1 MPARDASFDEFVSA
15 HVRDLMNT
23 AYLLSCDGSEAEDL
37 VQECLFRVAK
47 HWRRV
52 QAMDLPGAYAR
63 RILVNL
69 AIDGGRAQRRRR
81 KELRRASPTGPE
93 ADLAEWEL
101 VDVSSESAFDMVPE
115 RAMLLDALRRL
126 SSRQRAVIVLRYFH
140 DLSEAET
147 GRVLGCGVGTVKA
160 SGARGLERLRDIV
173 APQRAPSQATPR
185 SFNPGGQS
193 DERHG

>member
-1 MPARDASFDEFVSA
+1 MPTRDASFDEFVSA

-23 AYLLSCDGSEAEDL
+23 AYLLSCDGAEAEDL
-37 VQECLFRVAK
+37 VQECLLRVAK
-47 HWRRV
+47 RWGRV
-52 QAMDLPGAYAR
+52 QAMDLPSAYAR

-69 AIDGGRAQRRRR
+69 AIDGGRAQTRRRQ
-81 KELRRASPTGPE
+81 ELRRAGPTGPE
-93 ADLAEWEL
+93 ADLAGL
-101 VDVSSESAFDMVPE
+101 DMVDVRSESAFDAIPE

-147 GRVLGCGVGTVKA
+147 ARVLGCGVGTVKA

-173 APQRAPSQATPR
+173 APQRAPSQGN
-185 SFNPGGQS
+185 SSQLQPGRT
-193 DERHG
+193 EL